1 MKSLKCRLQ
10 KNRHAN
16 SRVNQEKGRTA
27 VRRQRKEHFLTET
40 LQKGREFA
48 ATWGSCR
55 DFRNNDFENGNH
67 TASQRADVSFA
78 EGKYGTVHLRAGAGT
93 VLFQNAWTNSS
104 TQAFKT
110 MAS

>member
-1 MKSLKCRLQ
+1 MKSVKCRLQ
-10 KNRHAN
+10 KNRRAN
-16 SRVNQEKGRTA
+16 SRANQEKGRTA

-48 ATWGSCR
+48 AMWGSCR

-67 TASQRADVSFA
+67 TASQRADV
-78 EGKYGTVHLRAGAGT
+78 LQRAKTEPYISGPVPGT